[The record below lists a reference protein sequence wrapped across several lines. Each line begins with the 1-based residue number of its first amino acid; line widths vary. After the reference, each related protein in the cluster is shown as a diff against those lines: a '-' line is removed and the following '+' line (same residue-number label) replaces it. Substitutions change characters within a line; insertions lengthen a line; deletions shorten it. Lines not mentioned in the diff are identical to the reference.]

1 MDGCKD
7 FQASIIPERLGLP
20 AKRLVIW
27 PLDLLMLQPSRPLPA
42 RIYCAGPLFNQAERD
57 EMTAMADVLCEAGF
71 TVYLPHRDGM
81 EFRLV
86 LEELVGRGW
95 PAPLAAQ
102 FLHAAIFALDVFQL
116 AVECQ
121 AVAWNL
127 NGRVPDEGAVS
138 EAAIAWTLGKPIVAY
153 MDDVRSLISGRVN
166 PMLVGLVEFETKEA
180 IGDLPGA
187 LKAAIEAEDHTPT
200 PLADL
205 PPRMRQAISDGRKLW
220 QAMQEADAQLDNEV
234 IAEAVAELFA
244 PTSSVG

>member
-1 MDGCKD
+1 MGKLARETPWL
-7 FQASIIPERLGLP
+7 FGTP
-20 AKRLVIW
+20 
-27 PLDLLMLQPSRPLPA
+27 LMLQPSTPPSV

-57 EMTAMADVLCEAGF
+57 EMTAIADVLCDAGF

-86 LEELVGRGW
+86 LEELVERGW

-102 FLHAAIFALDVFQL
+102 FLHAAIFALDVYQL
-116 AVECQ
+116 AEECQ

-166 PMLVGLVEFETKEA
+166 PMLVGLVEFETKVS

-187 LKAAIEAEDHTPT
+187 LKAALEAEDHPPI
-200 PLADL
+200 PLEDL

-220 QAMQEADAQLDNEV
+220 GAMQKADAQLDNEI
-234 IAEAVAELFA
+234 IAEVVAELFA

>member
-1 MDGCKD
+1 
-7 FQASIIPERLGLP
+7 
-20 AKRLVIW
+20 
-27 PLDLLMLQPSRPLPA
+27 MLQPSIPSPI

-57 EMTAMADVLCEAGF
+57 EMTAIADILCEAGF
-71 TVYLPHRDGM
+71 SVYLPHRDGM

-86 LEELVGRGW
+86 LEELVDRGW

-102 FLHAAIFALDVFQL
+102 FLHAAIFALDVYQL

-153 MDDVRSLISGRVN
+153 MDDARSLISGRVN
-166 PMLVGLVEFETKEA
+166 PLLVGLVEFETKDNINE
-180 IGDLPGA
+180 IPGA
-187 LKAAIEAEDHTPT
+187 LKEAIETEDYQPVS
-200 PLADL
+200 LNSL
-205 PPRMRQAISDGRKLW
+205 PPRLQKAVSDGNKLW
-220 QAMQEADAQLDNEV
+220 RAMQKAQAQFDNEL
-234 IAEAVAELFA
+234 IAEVVAELFA

>member
-1 MDGCKD
+1 
-7 FQASIIPERLGLP
+7 
-20 AKRLVIW
+20 
-27 PLDLLMLQPSRPLPA
+27 MLQPALPSTT

-57 EMTAMADVLCEAGF
+57 EMTAIADVLCDVGF

-86 LEELVGRGW
+86 LDELVERGW

-102 FLHAAIFALDVFQL
+102 FLHAAIFALDVYQL

-153 MDDVRSLISGRVN
+153 KDDVRSLISGRVN

-187 LKAAIEAEDHTPT
+187 LKAAVEADDYNPV
-200 PLADL
+200 PLSNL
-205 PPRMRQAISDGRKLW
+205 PPRMLKAVSDGGRLW
-220 QAMQEADAQLDNEV
+220 KAMQQADAQFDNEL
-234 IAEAVAELFA
+234 IAEVVAELFA

>member
-1 MDGCKD
+1 
-7 FQASIIPERLGLP
+7 
-20 AKRLVIW
+20 
-27 PLDLLMLQPSRPLPA
+27 MLQPSTPTPA

-57 EMTAMADVLCEAGF
+57 EMTAIADVLCEAGF

-86 LEELVGRGW
+86 LEELVERGW
-95 PAPLAAQ
+95 PAPQAAQ
-102 FLHAAIFALDVFQL
+102 FLHEAIFALDVYQL
-116 AVECQ
+116 AEECQ

-166 PMLVGLVEFETKEA
+166 PMLVGLVEFETKVT

-187 LKAAIEAEDHTPT
+187 KTAIETEDHTPI
-200 PLADL
+200 PSEDL

-220 QAMQEADAQLDNEV
+220 QAMQKADAQLDNEV
-234 IAEAVAELFA
+234 IAEVVAELFRHVVCRITFA
-244 PTSSVG
+244 DGVFTP

>member
-1 MDGCKD
+1 
-7 FQASIIPERLGLP
+7 
-20 AKRLVIW
+20 
-27 PLDLLMLQPSRPLPA
+27 MLQPVPSTT

-57 EMTAMADVLCEAGF
+57 EMTEIADVLCEVGF

-81 EFRLV
+81 EFRLI
-86 LEELVGRGW
+86 LEELVERGW

-102 FLHAAIFALDVFQL
+102 FLHAAIFSLDVYQL

-153 MDDVRSLISGRVN
+153 KDDVRSLISGRVN
-166 PMLVGLVEFETKEA
+166 PMLVGLVEFETKDTIAE
-180 IGDLPGA
+180 LPGA
-187 LKAAIEAEDHTPT
+187 LKAALEADDYRPV
-200 PLADL
+200 PLASL
-205 PPRMRQAISDGRKLW
+205 PPRFRKAVDDGSRLW
-220 QAMQEADAQLDNEV
+220 QAMQQAEAQFDNEL
-234 IAEAVAELFA
+234 IAEVVAELFA

>member
-1 MDGCKD
+1 
-7 FQASIIPERLGLP
+7 
-20 AKRLVIW
+20 
-27 PLDLLMLQPSRPLPA
+27 MLQPSIPSPI

-57 EMTAMADVLCEAGF
+57 EMTAIADVLCEAGF

-81 EFRLV
+81 EFRLI
-86 LEELVGRGW
+86 LEELVDRGW

-102 FLHAAIFALDVFQL
+102 FLHAAIFALDVYQL
-116 AVECQ
+116 AQECQ

-166 PMLVGLVEFETKEA
+166 PMLVGLVEFETKET
-180 IGDLPGA
+180 IGELPSA
-187 LKAAIEAEDHTPT
+187 LKAAIEAEDYQ
-200 PLADL
+200 PLPLSHL
-205 PPRMRQAISDGRKLW
+205 PPRLTKAVSDGSRLW
-220 QAMQEADAQLDNEV
+220 RAMQQAQAQFDNEL
-234 IAEAVAELFA
+234 IAEVVAELFA